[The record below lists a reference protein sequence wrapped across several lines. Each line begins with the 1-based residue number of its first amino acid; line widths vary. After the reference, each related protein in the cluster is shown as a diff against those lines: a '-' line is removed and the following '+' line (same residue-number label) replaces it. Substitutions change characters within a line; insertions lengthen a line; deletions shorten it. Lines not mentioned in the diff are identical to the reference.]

1 MLWVLLILLTGC
13 ASAGCGLLLWY
24 ADDTLDA
31 QLSGQLWWSVD
42 LGGYFCQME
51 TEALA
56 RDFMLGAVS
65 PIMRQHGNR
74 DTRIWGPGWSP
85 VATDAATKAI
95 RLRTRLG
102 DYVHEQLAVASATGV
117 ALNRYLWH
125 DFPEDAATWDILDEF
140 MFGSDYLVAPVVE
153 QNATNRSVYF
163 PRGVRWVHHRT
174 GTAYIGGSRATV
186 DVPLDDL
193 ALFRRDDFRSRFAS

>member
-1 MLWVLLILLTGC
+1 M
-13 ASAGCGLLLWY
+13 
-24 ADDTLDA
+24 
-31 QLSGQLWWSVD
+31 Q
-42 LGGYFCQME
+42 

-74 DTRIWGPGWSP
+74 DTRIWAPGWSP
-85 VATDAATKAI
+85 AATKAATEAI
-95 RLRTRLG
+95 RFRSRFG
-102 DYVHEQLAVASATGV
+102 DYIHEQLAVASATGV

-125 DFPEDAATWDILDEF
+125 DFPEDPVVWGIRDEF
-140 MFGSDYLVAPVVE
+140 MFGSDYLVAPIVE

-163 PRGVRWVHHRT
+163 PRGVSSWLHHTT
-174 GTAYIGGSRATV
+174 GAAYEGGSRATV

-193 ALFRRDDFRSRFAS
+193 ALFRRRDAKSRFPVLTGHESS